1 MRPVLGTV
9 IIVLVAVAFW
19 RIPWVALAD
28 GLFSKENDTIPWIAA
43 DGHNYSRNAFPE
55 LYKALQG
62 TAFTKGGLLRV
73 PDLNDAHDFLANAQF
88 GSRLLYRCIATHKL
102 EDNTPAGT
110 LGWCTPHGK

>member
-9 IIVLVAVAFW
+9 IIVLVAIALW
-19 RIPWVALAD
+19 RMPWQALAA
-28 GLFSKENDTIPWIAA
+28 GLFSDENDAIPWIAA
-43 DGHNYSRNAFPE
+43 DGNKYPPRAFPE
-55 LYKALQG
+55 LYAAFQG
-62 TAFTKGGLLRV
+62 TAFAKGDVVRV
-73 PDLNDAHDFLANAQF
+73 PNLYDAHDFLANAQF